1 MIPCFRHI
9 LLLCLALL
17 LALPVSARAEEPP
30 PALVV
35 RLRDVD
41 GRGVPNVAVLVLD
54 TAGTTVLA
62 RATTGADGSAGFG
75 PLPLAEVRV
84 RVEGRLPDGIALQ
97 LPGEDAAGIQVIL
110 GAPPVVLELR
120 SEPDGTVLPDPALE
134 LALEIG
140 VAPDGQGFGDVL
152 GALPTARPAPG
163 PSDAPAFTQNTPPV
177 AVPAQPPVWPAV
189 LLLSLLLLAIG
200 VVLLRLSR
208 ELRP

>member
-1 MIPCFRHI
+1 MTLFHQIP
-9 LLLCLALL
+9 LLCLALV
-17 LALPVSARAEEPP
+17 LALPAPVAAQEPP

-41 GRGVPNVAVLVLD
+41 GRGVPNIVVLVLD

-62 RATTGADGSAGFG
+62 RATTGTDGSASFG

-84 RVEGRLPDGIALQ
+84 RVEGRLPDGTALQ
-97 LPGEDAAGIQVIL
+97 LPGQDAAGIRVIL
-110 GAPPVVLELR
+110 GAPPVMLELR

-140 VAPDGQGFGDVL
+140 VAPDGEGFGDVL
-152 GALPTARPAPG
+152 GALPTARPAAR
-163 PSDAPAFTQNTPPV
+163 PSAAPAFSQATPPV
-177 AVPAQPPVWPAV
+177 AAPTQPPVWPAV

>member
-1 MIPCFRHI
+1 MTLFHRIP
-9 LLLCLALL
+9 LLCLTLL
-17 LALPVSARAEEPP
+17 LALPAPVSAQEPP

-41 GRGVPNVAVLVLD
+41 GRGVPNVTVLVLD
-54 TAGTTVLA
+54 TTDTTVLA
-62 RATTGADGSAGFG
+62 RATTGTDGSTSFG

-84 RVEGRLPDGIALQ
+84 RVEGRQPDGTALQ
-97 LPGEDAAGIQVIL
+97 LPGQDATGIRVIL
-110 GAPPVVLELR
+110 GAPPLVLELR

-140 VAPDGQGFGDVL
+140 VAPDDEGFADVPNT
-152 GALPTARPAPG
+152 LPTARPASH
-163 PSDAPAFTQNTPPV
+163 PSAAPAISQATPPV
-177 AVPAQPPVWPAV
+177 AAPTQPPVWPAV